1 MKEFRTVVISDVEL
15 HNIVDYVRETGVIFS
30 ATFIKKDGSLRRMNC
45 RVGVRKYVKGVG
57 MSYNPVER
65 DLLPVYDLVNR
76 GYRTVNLKTVKSVR
90 LGRTEYVTE

>member
-15 HNIVDYVRETGVIFS
+15 HNIVDYVREKGVIFS

-57 MSYNPVER
+57 MSYNPIER

-90 LGRTEYVTE
+90 LGNVEYVTE